1 MHRIGYIVIL
11 FVLFGCTKEND
22 ANQNVVSG
30 FYRGDNDSVFVE
42 LGALQSDGVFIPSQN
57 DLVRISADGN
67 LYSLT
72 NKGNGIYHLDQEIPE
87 EAFEL
92 TLLVNDDIRAVSLV
106 PPSIS
111 ATSSGNTEL
120 VVDPNSL
127 GEELFGL
134 TWNDVEGYSYVLQ
147 LECLEDVKVEIP
159 FTVPHGLF
167 DTQFNGPIEESS
179 IDLYDLDFTYYGQH
193 KLTVYVIDSKYSEL
207 FFYRSRS
214 KRNVITAGPDNVIG
228 ANGFWACT
236 RAFEILLNVQ

>member
-1 MHRIGYIVIL
+1 MYKIPYIVIL
-11 FVLFGCTKEND
+11 ILLFGCNKEND
-22 ANQNVVSG
+22 ANQYVVSG

-42 LGALQSDGVFIPSQN
+42 VGALQSDGVFVPSQS

-67 LYSLT
+67 LYALT
-72 NKGNGIYHLDQEIPE
+72 NNGNGIYFLDQEIPE
-87 EAFEL
+87 DAFEL
-92 TLLVNDDIRAVSLV
+92 KLLVNDDIRSISFV
-106 PPSIS
+106 PPPIS
-111 ATSSGNTEL
+111 ATSMGDTEL
-120 VVDPNSL
+120 VVNPNSL

-134 TWNDVEGYSYVLQ
+134 TWNDSEGYSYVLQ

-167 DTQFNGPIEESS
+167 NTQFNGPIEESS
-179 IDLYDLDFTYYGQH
+179 VDLYDVDFDYYGQH
-193 KLTVYVIDSKYSEL
+193 KLTVYVIDAKYAEL

-214 KRNVITAGPDNVIG
+214 KRNVITAGPDNVMG